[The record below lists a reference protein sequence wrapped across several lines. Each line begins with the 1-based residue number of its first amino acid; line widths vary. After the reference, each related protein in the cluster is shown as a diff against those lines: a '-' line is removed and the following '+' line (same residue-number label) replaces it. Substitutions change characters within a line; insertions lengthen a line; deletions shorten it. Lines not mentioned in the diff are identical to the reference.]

1 MGSGHGHSS
10 ALRVPKTTS
19 RRLAIVSAV
28 FGFLTVVGLV
38 ALWPSGDVAS
48 SLDNFTTTFYD
59 AEVVRVEVVPC
70 PGLPAGDDATLRCA
84 ELDVELLDGPDE
96 GSVIPLDVFDAASA
110 DFSVGETVVV
120 EFDERAPRE
129 FQYRFS
135 DRQRSSVLVW
145 LAVLFGA
152 SVVVLGRWRGL
163 AALVGLGMSLA
174 VLLVFTVP
182 ALVEGSDPLAVAVVS
197 AAAISYAAIYL
208 SHGFNSMSTVA
219 LLGTLGSLALTAV
232 LATVFVQLAGIT
244 GLASEQA
251 SFLQLGSVEV
261 GLQGLVL
268 AGIVIGALG
277 ALDDMTVTQAS
288 AVWEVRAAAGPRSVA
303 ELYRSGIR
311 IGRDHVASTVNT
323 LVLAYAGASMPLLLF
338 FSLTSQ
344 SLGVVANGE
353 LVATEIVR
361 TLVGSIGLVAS
372 VPLTTAL
379 AAWIAS
385 QATSPA
391 IAGLLHDHTD
401 LHADGPGQGPD
412 EGRDEGRDEGPNGNS
427 NRGPNSDPGGADDP
441 GRHDPEG
448 T

>member
-10 ALRVPKTTS
+10 SLRVPTTTS
-19 RRLAIVSAV
+19 RRLAVVSAV
-28 FGFLTVVGLV
+28 VGLLTLVGLV
-38 ALWPSGDVAS
+38 VLWPSGDITS
-48 SLDNFTTTFYD
+48 SLNNFTTTFFD
-59 AEVVRVEVVPC
+59 ARVDRVEVVPC
-70 PGLPAGDDATLRCA
+70 PGLPAGEDTTLRCA
-84 ELDVELLDGPDE
+84 ELDVELLEGPDQ
-96 GSVIPLDVFDAASA
+96 GGVVPLDVFDASSA
-110 DFSVGETVVV
+110 NFSVGETVVV
-120 EFDERAPRE
+120 EYDERAPE
-129 FQYRFS
+129 GFQYRFS
-135 DRQRSSVLVW
+135 DRQRTPVLVW
-145 LAVLFGA
+145 LAVLFA
-152 SVVVLGRWRGL
+152 VSVVVLGRWRGL

-182 ALVEGSDPLAVAVVS
+182 ALVEGSDPLVVALVS

-208 SHGFNSMSTVA
+208 AHGFNSMSTVA
-219 LLGTLGSLALTAV
+219 LLGTLASLALTAV

-288 AVWEVRAAAGPRSVA
+288 AVWELRAAAGPRSIGQ
-303 ELYRSGIR
+303 LYRSGIR

-379 AAWIAS
+379 AAWTAS
-385 QATSPA
+385 QATSSA
-391 IAGLLHDHTD
+391 VVG
-401 LHADGPGQGPD
+401 ADGPHDGRPDIGPD
-412 EGRDEGRDEGPNGNS
+412 DDGPVT
-427 NRGPNSDPGGADDP
+427 RPAP
-441 GRHDPEG
+441 
-448 T
+448 

>member
-10 ALRVPKTTS
+10 TLRVPTTTS
-19 RRLAIVSAV
+19 RRLAVVSAV
-28 FGFLTVVGLV
+28 LAFATLIGLV
-38 ALWPSGDVAS
+38 ALWPSGDVTS

-59 AEVVRVEVVPC
+59 ARVDRVEVVPC
-70 PGLPAGDDATLRCA
+70 PGLPSGEDTTLRCA
-84 ELDVELLDGPDE
+84 ELDVELLEGPDT
-96 GSVIPLDVFDAASA
+96 GVVVALDVFDAASA
-110 DFSVGETVVV
+110 DFTVGETVVV
-120 EFDERAPRE
+120 EFDEQAPE
-129 FQYRFS
+129 GFQYRFS
-135 DRQRSSVLVW
+135 DRQRTSVLLW
-145 LAVLFGA
+145 LTVLFAA

-163 AALVGLGMSLA
+163 AALVGLGISLA

-182 ALVEGSDPLAVAVVS
+182 ALVEGSDPLAVALVS
-197 AAAISYAAIYL
+197 AAAISFAAIYL
-208 SHGFNSMSTVA
+208 AHGFNSMSTVA
-219 LLGTLGSLALTAV
+219 LMGTLASLALTAV

-251 SFLQLGSVEV
+251 TFLQLGSVEV

-288 AVWEVRAAAGPRSVA
+288 AVWELRAAAGPRSVA
-303 ELYRSGIR
+303 QLYRSGIR

-338 FSLTSQ
+338 FSLTAQ
-344 SLGVVANGE
+344 PLGVVANGE

-379 AAWIAS
+379 AAWTAS

-391 IAGLLHDHTD
+391 TLVAIADSGDPDGH
-401 LHADGPGQGPD
+401 DGPDSGGPD
-412 EGRDEGRDEGPNGNS
+412 GHDDHDDHDEPT
-427 NRGPNSDPGGADDP
+427 P
-441 GRHDPEG
+441 

>member
-1 MGSGHGHSS
+1 
-10 ALRVPKTTS
+10 LRVPTTTS
-19 RRLAIVSAV
+19 RRLAVVSAV
-28 FGFLTVVGLV
+28 LAFATLIGLV
-38 ALWPSGDVAS
+38 ALWPSGDVTS

-59 AEVVRVEVVPC
+59 ARVDRVEVVPC
-70 PGLPAGDDATLRCA
+70 PGLPSGEDTTLRCA
-84 ELDVELLDGPDE
+84 ELDVELLEGPDT
-96 GSVIPLDVFDAASA
+96 GVVVALDVFDAASA

-120 EFDERAPRE
+120 EFDEQAPE
-129 FQYRFS
+129 GFQYRFS
-135 DRQRSSVLVW
+135 DRQRTSVLLW
-145 LAVLFGA
+145 LTVLFAA

-163 AALVGLGMSLA
+163 AALVGLGISLA

-182 ALVEGSDPLAVAVVS
+182 ALVDGSDPLAVAMVS
-197 AAAISYAAIYL
+197 AAAISFAAIYL
-208 SHGFNSMSTVA
+208 AHGFNSMSTVA
-219 LLGTLGSLALTAV
+219 LMGTIGSLALTAV

-251 SFLQLGSVEV
+251 TFLQLGSVEV

-288 AVWEVRAAAGPRSVA
+288 AVWELRAAAGPRSVA
-303 ELYRSGIR
+303 QLYRSGIR

-338 FSLTSQ
+338 FSLTAQ
-344 SLGVVANGE
+344 PLGVVANGE

-379 AAWIAS
+379 AAWAAS

-391 IAGLLHDHTD
+391 TLVAIADSGDPD
-401 LHADGPGQGPD
+401 GHAGPDSGDPDGHDGPDSGGPD
-412 EGRDEGRDEGPNGNS
+412 GHDEPDDHDEPT
-427 NRGPNSDPGGADDP
+427 P
-441 GRHDPEG
+441 

>member
-1 MGSGHGHSS
+1 M
-10 ALRVPKTTS
+10 PTTTS
-19 RRLAIVSAV
+19 RRLAVVSAV
-28 FGFLTVVGLV
+28 LAFATLIGLV
-38 ALWPSGDVAS
+38 ALWPSGDVTS

-59 AEVVRVEVVPC
+59 ARVDRVEVVPC
-70 PGLPAGDDATLRCA
+70 PGLPSGEDTTLRCA
-84 ELDVELLDGPDE
+84 ELDVELLEGPDT
-96 GSVIPLDVFDAASA
+96 GVVVALDVFDAASA
-110 DFSVGETVVV
+110 DFTVGETVVV
-120 EFDERAPRE
+120 EFDEQAPE
-129 FQYRFS
+129 GFQYRFS
-135 DRQRSSVLVW
+135 DRQRTSVLLW
-145 LAVLFGA
+145 LTVLFAA

-163 AALVGLGMSLA
+163 AALVGLGISLA

-182 ALVEGSDPLAVAVVS
+182 ALVEGSDPLAVALVS
-197 AAAISYAAIYL
+197 AAAISFAAIYL
-208 SHGFNSMSTVA
+208 AHGFNSMSTVA
-219 LLGTLGSLALTAV
+219 LMGTIGSLALTAV

-251 SFLQLGSVEV
+251 TFLQLGSVEV

-288 AVWEVRAAAGPRSVA
+288 AVWELRAAAGPRSVA
-303 ELYRSGIR
+303 QLYRSGIR

-338 FSLTSQ
+338 FSLTAQ
-344 SLGVVANGE
+344 PLGVVANGE

-379 AAWIAS
+379 AAWTAS

-391 IAGLLHDHTD
+391 TLVAIADSGDPDGH
-401 LHADGPGQGPD
+401 DGPDSGGPD
-412 EGRDEGRDEGPNGNS
+412 GHDDHDDHDEPT
-427 NRGPNSDPGGADDP
+427 P
-441 GRHDPEG
+441 

>member
-1 MGSGHGHSS
+1 M
-10 ALRVPKTTS
+10 PTTTS
-19 RRLAIVSAV
+19 RRLAVVSAV
-28 FGFLTVVGLV
+28 LAFATLIGLV
-38 ALWPSGDVAS
+38 ALWPSGDVTS

-59 AEVVRVEVVPC
+59 ARVDRVEVVPC
-70 PGLPAGDDATLRCA
+70 PGLPSGEDTTLRCA
-84 ELDVELLDGPDE
+84 ELDVELLEGPDT
-96 GSVIPLDVFDAASA
+96 GVVVALDVFDAASA

-120 EFDERAPRE
+120 EFDEQAPE
-129 FQYRFS
+129 GFQYRFS
-135 DRQRSSVLVW
+135 DRQRTSVLLW
-145 LAVLFGA
+145 LTVLFAA

-163 AALVGLGMSLA
+163 AALVGLGISLA

-182 ALVEGSDPLAVAVVS
+182 ALVDGSDPLAVALVS
-197 AAAISYAAIYL
+197 AAAISFAAIYL
-208 SHGFNSMSTVA
+208 AHGFNSMSTVA
-219 LLGTLGSLALTAV
+219 LMGTMASLALTAV

-251 SFLQLGSVEV
+251 TFLQLGSVEV

-288 AVWEVRAAAGPRSVA
+288 AVWELRAAAGPRSVA
-303 ELYRSGIR
+303 QLYRSGIR

-338 FSLTSQ
+338 FSLTAQ
-344 SLGVVANGE
+344 PLGVVANGE

-379 AAWIAS
+379 AAWTAS

-391 IAGLLHDHTD
+391 TLVAIPDSGDHDDHD
-401 LHADGPGQGPD
+401 DHDGPASGGPD
-412 EGRDEGRDEGPNGNS
+412 DSDEPDDHDDHDEPTPS
-427 NRGPNSDPGGADDP
+427 
-441 GRHDPEG
+441 
-448 T
+448 

>member
-1 MGSGHGHSS
+1 
-10 ALRVPKTTS
+10 LRVPTTTS
-19 RRLAIVSAV
+19 RRLAVVSAV
-28 FGFLTVVGLV
+28 LAFATLIGLV
-38 ALWPSGDVAS
+38 ALWPSGDVTS

-59 AEVVRVEVVPC
+59 ARVDRVEVVPC
-70 PGLPAGDDATLRCA
+70 PGLPSGEDTTLRCA
-84 ELDVELLDGPDE
+84 ELDVELLEGPDT
-96 GSVIPLDVFDAASA
+96 GVVVALDVFDAASA
-110 DFSVGETVVV
+110 DFTVGETVVV
-120 EFDERAPRE
+120 EFDEQAPE
-129 FQYRFS
+129 GFQYRFS
-135 DRQRSSVLVW
+135 DRQRTSVLLW
-145 LAVLFGA
+145 LTVLFAA

-163 AALVGLGMSLA
+163 AALVGLGISLA

-182 ALVEGSDPLAVAVVS
+182 ALVEGSDPLAVALVS
-197 AAAISYAAIYL
+197 AAAISFAAIYL
-208 SHGFNSMSTVA
+208 AHGFNSMSTVA
-219 LLGTLGSLALTAV
+219 LMGTIGSLALTAV

-251 SFLQLGSVEV
+251 TFLQLGSVEV

-288 AVWEVRAAAGPRSVA
+288 AVWELRAAAGPRSVA
-303 ELYRSGIR
+303 QLYRSGIR

-338 FSLTSQ
+338 FSLTAQ
-344 SLGVVANGE
+344 PLGVVANGE

-379 AAWIAS
+379 AAWTAS

-391 IAGLLHDHTD
+391 TLVAIADSGDPDGH
-401 LHADGPGQGPD
+401 DGPDSGGPD
-412 EGRDEGRDEGPNGNS
+412 GHDDHDDHDEPT
-427 NRGPNSDPGGADDP
+427 P
-441 GRHDPEG
+441 

>member
-1 MGSGHGHSS
+1 M
-10 ALRVPKTTS
+10 PTTTS
-19 RRLAIVSAV
+19 RRLAVVSAV
-28 FGFLTVVGLV
+28 LAFATLIGLV
-38 ALWPSGDVAS
+38 ALWPSGDVTS

-59 AEVVRVEVVPC
+59 ARVDRVEVVPC
-70 PGLPAGDDATLRCA
+70 PGLPSGEDTTLRCA
-84 ELDVELLDGPDE
+84 ELDVELLEGPDT
-96 GSVIPLDVFDAASA
+96 GVVVALDVFDAASA

-120 EFDERAPRE
+120 EFDDQAPE
-129 FQYRFS
+129 GFQYRFS
-135 DRQRSSVLVW
+135 DRQRTSVLLW
-145 LAVLFGA
+145 LTVLFAA

-163 AALVGLGMSLA
+163 AALVGLGISLA

-182 ALVEGSDPLAVAVVS
+182 ALVDGSDPLAVALVS
-197 AAAISYAAIYL
+197 AAAISFAAIYL

-219 LLGTLGSLALTAV
+219 LMGTLGSLALTAV

-251 SFLQLGSVEV
+251 TFLQLGSVEV

-288 AVWEVRAAAGPRSVA
+288 AVWELRAAAGPRSVA
-303 ELYRSGIR
+303 QLYRSGIR

-338 FSLTSQ
+338 FSLTAQ
-344 SLGVVANGE
+344 PLGVVANGE

-379 AAWIAS
+379 AAWTAS

-391 IAGLLHDHTD
+391 TLVAMPDDHDDH
-401 LHADGPGQGPD
+401 D
-412 EGRDEGRDEGPNGNS
+412 EPTPS
-427 NRGPNSDPGGADDP
+427 
-441 GRHDPEG
+441 
-448 T
+448 

>member
-10 ALRVPKTTS
+10 ALRVPATTS
-19 RRLAIVSAV
+19 RRLAIVAAV
-28 FGFLTVVGLV
+28 FALATLVGLV
-38 ALWPSGDVAS
+38 ALWPSGNITS
-48 SLDNFTTTFYD
+48 SLENFTTTFFNARVD
-59 AEVVRVEVVPC
+59 RVEVVPC
-70 PGLPAGDDATLRCA
+70 PGLPAGDDTTLRCA
-84 ELDVELLDGPDE
+84 ELDVELLEGPDE
-96 GSVIPLDVFDAASA
+96 GVIVPLDVFDATSA

-120 EFDERAPRE
+120 EYDERAPE
-129 FQYRFS
+129 GFQYRFS
-135 DRQRSSVLVW
+135 DRERSAVLVW
-145 LAVLFGA
+145 LAVLFAA

-163 AALVGLGMSLA
+163 AALVGLGISLA

-182 ALVEGSDPLAVAVVS
+182 ALVEGSDPLAVALVS
-197 AAAISYAAIYL
+197 AAAISFAAIYL
-208 SHGFNSMSTVA
+208 AHGFNSMSTVA
-219 LLGTLGSLALTAV
+219 LMGTLGSLALTAV
-232 LATVFVQLAGIT
+232 LATVFVELAGIT

-251 SFLQLGSVEV
+251 TFLQLGSVEV

-288 AVWEVRAAAGPRSVA
+288 AVWELRAAAGPRSVA
-303 ELYRSGIR
+303 QLYRSGIR

-379 AAWIAS
+379 AAWTAS

-391 IAGLLHDHTD
+391 MTAAVHDHSRTGD
-401 LHADGPGQGPD
+401 DGPNNGPDNGADGATPAESGD
-412 EGRDEGRDEGPNGNS
+412 L
-427 NRGPNSDPGGADDP
+427 
-441 GRHDPEG
+441 
-448 T
+448 

>member
-10 ALRVPKTTS
+10 TLRVPTTTS
-19 RRLAIVSAV
+19 RRLAVVSAV
-28 FGFLTVVGLV
+28 LAFATLIGLV
-38 ALWPSGDVAS
+38 ALWPSGDVTS

-59 AEVVRVEVVPC
+59 ARVDRVEVVPC
-70 PGLPAGDDATLRCA
+70 PGLPSGEDTTLRCA
-84 ELDVELLDGPDE
+84 ELDVELLEGPDT
-96 GSVIPLDVFDAASA
+96 GVVVALDVFDAASA
-110 DFSVGETVVV
+110 NFSVGETVVV
-120 EFDERAPRE
+120 EFDEQAPE
-129 FQYRFS
+129 GFQYRFS
-135 DRQRSSVLVW
+135 DRQRTSVLLW
-145 LAVLFGA
+145 LTVLFAA

-163 AALVGLGMSLA
+163 AALVGLGISLA

-182 ALVEGSDPLAVAVVS
+182 ALVDGSDPLAVALVS
-197 AAAISYAAIYL
+197 AAAISFASIYL
-208 SHGFNSMSTVA
+208 AHGFNSMSTVA
-219 LLGTLGSLALTAV
+219 LMGTIGSLALTAV

-251 SFLQLGSVEV
+251 AFLQLGSVEV

-288 AVWEVRAAAGPRSVA
+288 AVWELRAAAGPRSVA
-303 ELYRSGIR
+303 QLYRSGIR

-338 FSLTSQ
+338 FSLTAQ
-344 SLGVVANGE
+344 PLGVVANGE

-379 AAWIAS
+379 AAWTAS

-391 IAGLLHDHTD
+391 TLVVTHDDH
-401 LHADGPGQGPD
+401 
-412 EGRDEGRDEGPNGNS
+412 
-427 NRGPNSDPGGADDP
+427 DD
-441 GRHDPEG
+441 HDDPEG
-448 T
+448 LEGPEGHDDPDRPAPT

>member
-1 MGSGHGHSS
+1 M
-10 ALRVPKTTS
+10 PTTTS
-19 RRLAIVSAV
+19 RRLAVVSATLA
-28 FGFLTVVGLV
+28 FATLIGLV
-38 ALWPSGDVAS
+38 ALWPSGDVTS

-59 AEVVRVEVVPC
+59 ARVDRVEVVPC
-70 PGLPAGDDATLRCA
+70 PGLPSGEDTTLRCA
-84 ELDVELLDGPDE
+84 ELDVELLEGPDT
-96 GSVIPLDVFDAASA
+96 GVVIALDVFDAASA
-110 DFSVGETVVV
+110 NFSVGETVVV
-120 EFDERAPRE
+120 EFDEQAPEE

-135 DRQRSSVLVW
+135 DRQRTSVLLW
-145 LAVLFGA
+145 LTVLFAA

-163 AALVGLGMSLA
+163 AALVGLGISLG

-182 ALVEGSDPLAVAVVS
+182 ALVDGSDPLAVALVS
-197 AAAISYAAIYL
+197 AAAISFAAIYL

-219 LLGTLGSLALTAV
+219 LMGTLGSLALTAV

-251 SFLQLGSVEV
+251 AFLQLGSVEV

-288 AVWEVRAAAGPRSVA
+288 AVWELRAAAGPRSVA
-303 ELYRSGIR
+303 QLYRSGIR

-338 FSLTSQ
+338 FSLTAQ
-344 SLGVVANGE
+344 PLGVVANGE

-379 AAWIAS
+379 AAWTAS
-385 QATSPA
+385 QATSPGTLVA
-391 IAGLLHDHTD
+391 THDESD
-401 LHADGPGQGPD
+401 EPDGPAP
-412 EGRDEGRDEGPNGNS
+412 
-427 NRGPNSDPGGADDP
+427 
-441 GRHDPEG
+441 